1 MKQSLLLLTALI
13 ILNYCE
19 HCVFYEGQ
27 IVKFRTGAKIKK
39 RITGAGAS
47 SAAVSQNPNP
57 KFYGSRRI
65 LSYNRTLPVDIAV
78 HGVVL
83 LLLLKSDG
91 MNSLCDS
98 TRGLRESLSS
108 VVRYDWLTALSARW
122 VFMPLDRLDRS
133 CK

>member
-65 LSYNRTLPVDIAV
+65 LSSNRTLPVDIAV
-78 HGVVL
+78 LSIH
-83 LLLLKSDG
+83 G
-91 MNSLCDS
+91 MNLLCDS

-108 VVRYDWLTALSARW
+108 VVRHDWLTALSARW